1 MKTIAIAMMI
11 FSASAAYV
19 AHSADRTIAEP
30 VLEDHSL
37 CQQASDVITN
47 DKALLVL
54 ANATSIKGSR

>member
-1 MKTIAIAMMI
+1 MKLILLTMMI

-19 AHSADRTIAEP
+19 AHSADRAITAEP

-54 ANATSIKGSR
+54 ANATRRIR